1 VRSFRLVLVCTILLV
16 LGLAAAQSDRSAGA
30 AQVAKSQERT
40 AIKDTAPPSDS
51 AIKSFDLNAMDRSAE
66 PCQDFYKYACGGW
79 VAHHPVPA
87 DLGSYGRFTEL
98 AEQNREIL
106 HRILELAANPTPQ
119 RSAIMQKIGDFYEAC
134 MNEDAVNRAG
144 DQPVKPELQRIA
156 AISSAPQ
163 LIEEI
168 ARLQSMNVPV
178 LFRFGQTADYHNASM
193 TIAALDQGGLGLA
206 NKDYYTK
213 ADPKSAETRDRY
225 AQHIEAMLRL
235 AGESSEAAA
244 AAARNVLNIETRLAN
259 ASLGPVELR
268 NPTNRD
274 HPMTP
279 QAVSELA
286 PKLEFA
292 QFVRDAGAPAFT
304 KINLNNPDFVKQLNA
319 LLTEIPLEQWKQY
332 LEWHLLNSTAAYLAA
347 PFEEE
352 NFKFNESYLGGAQQM
367 QPRWKRCV
375 RATDQNLGEA
385 LGQPYVDETFGV
397 EGKTRT
403 LEMVKAIEQAM
414 GQDLEQLPWMTPA
427 TKKAAAE
434 KLALVTNKI
443 GFPDHWRDYSN
454 VRVARDDFAG
464 NVLRARTFEH
474 RRNLNKIG
482 KPVDKS
488 EWSMSPPTVN
498 AYYNPP
504 ENNINFPAGIL
515 QPPFYSNKADDAVN
529 FGAVGAVIGHEL
541 THGFDDSGSRF
552 DGNGDLRDWWTK
564 QDNQEFHT
572 RTECVAHEYDQF
584 PVGDLH
590 VNGHLTLGEN
600 TADNGGLR
608 ISMRALHNRMQQL
621 GNSPQNVDGFTP
633 EQRFFIAYAQV
644 WCENQTPASAR
655 RQVLTNPHS
664 PGRYRVQGP
673 LQNMPE
679 FQQAFSCKVGDKMVS
694 AEPCRVW

>member
-1 VRSFRLVLVCTILLV
+1 RI
-16 LGLAAAQSDRSAGA
+16 
-30 AQVAKSQERT
+30 AQVSNTPELMRE
-40 AIKDTAPPSDS
+40 I
-51 AIKSFDLNAMDRSAE
+51 
-66 PCQDFYKYACGGW
+66 
-79 VAHHPVPA
+79 AHLQGLGVPA
-87 DLGSYGRFTEL
+87 
-98 AEQNREIL
+98 
-106 HRILELAANPTPQ
+106 
-119 RSAIMQKIGDFYEAC
+119 
-134 MNEDAVNRAG
+134 
-144 DQPVKPELQRIA
+144 
-156 AISSAPQ
+156 
-163 LIEEI
+163 
-168 ARLQSMNVPV
+168 
-178 LFRFGQTADYHNASM
+178 LFRFGQTADYHDARM
-193 TIAALDQGGLGLA
+193 TIAALDQGGLGLP
-206 NKDYYTK
+206 NRDYYTK
-213 ADPKSAETRDRY
+213 SDAKSVETRDRY
-225 AQHIEAMLRL
+225 VQHIAAMLAL
-235 AGESSEAAA
+235 AGEAQEGAAA
-244 AAARNVLNIETRLAN
+244 AAHNILAIETKLAN

-268 NPTNRD
+268 NPSNRD

-279 QAVSELA
+279 QAVEQLA

-292 QFVRDAGAPAFT
+292 EFVREAGSPAFT
-304 KINLNNPDFVKQLNA
+304 KINLNNPEFVKQLNG
-319 LLTEIPLEQWKQY
+319 LLQEIPIDQWKQY
-332 LEWHLLNSTAAYLAA
+332 LEWHLLNSTAPYLAE
-347 PFEEE
+347 PFQEE

-375 RATDQNLGEA
+375 RTTDQNLGEA

-414 GQDLEQLPWMTPA
+414 GQDLQQLPWMTAA
-427 TKKAAAE
+427 TRQAAAQ

-443 GFPDHWRDYSN
+443 GFPDHWRDYST
-454 VRVARDDFAG
+454 VRIARDDYAG
-464 NVLRARTFEH
+464 NVLRARAFEH
-474 RRNLNKIG
+474 RRNLSKIG
-482 KPVDKS
+482 KPVDKA

-498 AYYNPP
+498 AYYSSA

-552 DGNGDLRDWWTK
+552 DGEGDLRDWWTQ
-564 QDNQEFHT
+564 QDEQEFHK

-584 PVGDLH
+584 SVDDLH

-608 ISMRALHNRMQQL
+608 ISMRALHNREQQL
-621 GNSPQNVDGFTP
+621 GKKPQKLDGFTP

-644 WCENQTPASAR
+644 WCENKTPAAAR
-655 RQVLTNPHS
+655 RQVLTDPHS

-679 FQQAFSCKVGDKMVS
+679 FQQAFSCKAGDKMVS

>member
-1 VRSFRLVLVCTILLV
+1 MRSFRMVLIAVVIFLLT
-16 LGLAAAQSDRSAGA
+16 LAAAQTDRGSHATASAQNSPA
-30 AQVAKSQERT
+30 TKQP
-40 AIKDTAPPSDS
+40 TAPPSAS
-51 AIKSFDLNAMDRSAE
+51 AIKSFDLSAMDRSAE
-66 PCQDFYKYACGGW
+66 PCQDFYKFACGGW
-79 VAHHPVPA
+79 TASHPVPPEF
-87 DLGSYGRFTEL
+87 GSYGRFTQL
-98 AEQNREIL
+98 SEQNREIL
-106 HRILELAANPTPQ
+106 HRILELASKPAPN
-119 RSAIMQKIGDFYEAC
+119 RSPVMQKIGDFYAAC
-134 MNEDAVNRAG
+134 MDEEAVDRAG
-144 DQPVKPELQRIA
+144 DEPIKPELQRIA
-156 AISSAPQ
+156 SISDESQ
-163 LIEEI
+163 LVAEI
-168 ARLQSMNVPV
+168 ARLQAMGVPV
-178 LFRFGQTADYHNASM
+178 LFRFGQTVDYHNAQM
-193 TIAALDQGGLGLA
+193 TIAALDQGGLGLP

-213 ADPKSAETRDRY
+213 TDAKSVETRERY
-225 AQHIEAMLRL
+225 EQHVASLLQL
-235 AGESSEAAA
+235 AGESSEQASTSAH
-244 AAARNVLNIETRLAN
+244 NVVTIETRLAN

-268 NPTNRD
+268 VPANRD

-279 QAVSELA
+279 EAVAQMA
-286 PKLEFA
+286 PKLEFN
-292 QFVRDAGAPAFT
+292 QFLRDAEAPSFT
-304 KINLNNPDFVKQLNA
+304 KINLNNPGFVKQLND
-319 LLTEIPLEQWKQY
+319 LLTEIPIDQWKQY
-332 LEWHLLNSTAAYLAA
+332 LEWHLLNNMAPYLSKA
-347 PFEEE
+347 FEEE
-352 NFKFNESYLGGAQQM
+352 NFKFNENYLGGAQQM
-367 QPRWKRCV
+367 QARWKRCV
-375 RATDQNLGEA
+375 RLTDQNLGEA

-414 GQDLEQLPWMTPA
+414 GQDLEQLPWMTPT

-443 GFPDHWRDYSN
+443 GFPDHWRDYSSVKVTRN
-454 VRVARDDFAG
+454 DFAG
-464 NVLRARTFEH
+464 NIFRARSFEH

-482 KPVDKS
+482 KPVDKA

-552 DGNGDLRDWWTK
+552 DGNGDLRDWWTP

-584 PVGDLH
+584 VAVDDVH

-608 ISMRALHNRMQQL
+608 ISMRALHNRMQQS
-621 GNSPQNVDGFTP
+621 GKPPQKIDGFTP

-644 WCENQTPASAR
+644 WCENQTPAAAR
-655 RQVLTNPHS
+655 RQALTNPHS

-679 FQQAFSCKVGDKMVS
+679 FQQAFSCKAGDKMVS
-694 AEPCRVW
+694 ANPCRVW